1 MIRILFTLASYYFM
15 TTEILLRYLH
25 FISIFAIVGALVS
38 EHLLLK
44 PELTR
49 AELKRLSRIDAVYG
63 IAAVLLLTAGL
74 TLWFS
79 GVGKPTV
86 FYSKNWVFHLKI
98 ASFAIIG
105 LLSIYPTVFFIKQ
118 SKGEPTESVVTP
130 KIIFWMLR
138 IELLLLFVIPL
149 LAGLMSR
156 GVGFFENTEN

>member
-1 MIRILFTLASYYFM
+1 M

-25 FISIFAIVGALVS
+25 FISIFAIVGSLVS

-44 PELTR
+44 PELMR
-49 AELKRLSRIDAVYG
+49 SELKRLSRIDAVYG
-63 IAAVLLLTAGL
+63 LAAILLLTAGL

-86 FYSKNWVFHLKI
+86 YYSKNWIFHLKI
-98 ASFAIIG
+98 TFFGIIG

-118 SKGEPTESVVTP
+118 SKGDPSERIAIP
-130 KIIFWMLR
+130 KIIFWLLR
-138 IELLLLFVIPL
+138 IELLLLFINPL

-156 GVGFFENTEN
+156 GVGFFGNQN